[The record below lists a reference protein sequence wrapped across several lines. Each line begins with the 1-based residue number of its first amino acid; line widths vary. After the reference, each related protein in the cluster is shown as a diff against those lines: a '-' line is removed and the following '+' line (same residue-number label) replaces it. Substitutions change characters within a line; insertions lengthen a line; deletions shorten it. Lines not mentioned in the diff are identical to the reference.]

1 MSKLFFSQIE
11 RFKMRLV
18 NAGLICF
25 VFIHLLAGQSYSKEK
40 DEASIFN
47 AEEFFLDNGMH
58 VVLIQ
63 DNRAPIVSH
72 MIWYKVGSADEPQGQ
87 SGIAHFLEHLMFK
100 GTRKFP
106 EGEMSQIVAR
116 SGGNQ
121 NAFTSYDY
129 TAYYQNVPKDKL
141 QLMMELES
149 DRMKNLILKPS
160 EIDTE
165 RQVVLEERRM
175 RVDSSPFALLSE
187 RLNASLWVTNHYSI
201 PIIGWE
207 NEINKI
213 SEKNLFDFYKKW
225 YVPNNSILI
234 VAGDISLDSLRDYA
248 SSTYGAIPS
257 DSSFVSRSRSSYL
270 PPKVDIRITMNDD
283 RVRQSRWYKTY
294 ISPSINVGEKSDT
307 YALSLFNEI
316 FGSGITS
323 RLYQSLVV
331 KQRLATSASSYYND
345 SSVSWG
351 SFSIL
356 VTPAS
361 GVNVKDVENAINVE
375 LNKIINSGIT
385 ENELT
390 IAKKRII
397 ADLIYIKDSPI
408 QASRSLGSL
417 LSTGFS
423 LRDIEDWPNNIQQV
437 SLDDINSITSAFLKS
452 APNAVGVLL
461 PQGGEE

>member
-1 MSKLFFSQIE
+1 
-11 RFKMRLV
+11 MRLV
-18 NAGLICF
+18 KAGLLFF
-25 VFIHLLAGQSYSKEK
+25 VLLQLLIIPSYSKGK
-40 DEASIFN
+40 LEASIFN
-47 AEEFFLDNGMH
+47 AQTFFLENGMQ
-58 VVLIQ
+58 VVLIE

-72 MIWYKVGSADEPQGQ
+72 MVWYKVGSADEPLGQ

-141 QLMMELES
+141 PLMMELES

-175 RVDSSPFALLSE
+175 RIDSSPFALLAE
-187 RLNASLWVTNHYSI
+187 RLNASLWATNHYSI

-234 VAGDISLDSLRDYA
+234 VAGDISLDSLRNYA
-248 SSTYGAIPS
+248 SSTYGTIPS
-257 DSSFVSRSRSSYL
+257 DSSFASRSRSSYL

-283 RVRQSRWYKTY
+283 RVRQSRWYKIY
-294 ISPSINVGEKSDT
+294 ISPSINVGKKSDT

-316 FGSGITS
+316 FGTGITS

-331 KQRLATSASSYYND
+331 KQKLATSASSYFND

-351 SFSIL
+351 SFSIF

-361 GVNVKDVENAINVE
+361 GVNVKDVENEINVE

-390 IAKKRII
+390 IAKKRIV

-408 QASRSLGSL
+408 QASRLLGSL

-423 LRDIEDWPNNIQQV
+423 LKDIEDWPNNIQQV
-437 SLDDINSITSAFLKS
+437 SLGDINSIMSAFLKS